1 MFFLPDLVDLSLFY
15 LSNINLLCYRQK
27 WYLRHMSV
35 LQPESSKSMLC
46 QWSQYSIAGHDLKVE
61 RQWVW
66 KQRCER
72 EEREFPQMCPFPQ
85 HIYEAQ
91 FYIHWPLDPQ
101 SGFSQA
107 RPELYLWHHSALD
120 QGSSTAPH
128 HITTKRTSL
137 DLCSHRILDNK
148 NCPRISWPKLISC
161 IRISRGKHK
170 TLSPW
175 DDVLCGYVPGLLSLF
190 FVLFFSA
197 VGAFVSDMLHSIA
210 VWFSRP

>member
-1 MFFLPDLVDLSLFY
+1 MYCSL
-15 LSNINLLCYRQK
+15 NLLNQCSVSEANTRSQGMIWRLK
-27 WYLRHMSV
+27 DSECESKDVRGRGESFLRSF
-35 LQPESSKSMLC
+35 K
-46 QWSQYSIAGHDLKVE
+46 
-61 RQWVW
+61 
-66 KQRCER
+66 
-72 EEREFPQMCPFPQ
+72 CPFPQ

-190 FVLFFSA
+190 FV
-197 VGAFVSDMLHSIA
+197 
-210 VWFSRP
+210 